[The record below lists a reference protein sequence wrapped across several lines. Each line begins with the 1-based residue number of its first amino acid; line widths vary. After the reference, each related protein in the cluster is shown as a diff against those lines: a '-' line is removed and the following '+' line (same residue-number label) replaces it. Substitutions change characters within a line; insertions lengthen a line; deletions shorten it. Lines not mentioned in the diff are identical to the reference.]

1 MLGLFANNKKKNKQS
16 RFKKKSIS
24 DIKESN
30 ESKEEEEKIT
40 VIDEPED
47 AIVSEDE
54 NMKELDRQYNIRIK
68 KESDSRNTNKSRDTS
83 DRHRNRKDR
92 DTSDR
97 NRKDRD
103 RRDRDRNRTRRFRR
117 SIDEEVARSDTP
129 RPKSDLPEF
138 VNIPISFKL
147 NIEKRISDLEREV
160 EQLKSGL
167 INPIQESVPEEIIE
181 SVPEEIIESVPEEI
195 ILDQTPIPE
204 EIIESVPEEII
215 ESIPEETIPDV
226 NIKSF
231 LPPINQDISFP
242 ILNTPVIP
250 SETIQDPSNTV
261 NILPPI
267 NLPPLVEN

>member
-117 SIDEEVARSDTP
+117 SVDEEVARSDTP

-167 INPIQESVPEEIIE
+167 INPIQ
-181 SVPEEIIESVPEEI
+181 
-195 ILDQTPIPE
+195 
-204 EIIESVPEEII
+204 ESVPEEII